1 MKLLQTSIFLAILAP
16 MAVMAEVHPGKVLHD
31 DANCMKCH
39 ADLGYNQP
47 ELKKMTPTDLKS
59 LTKTVNFC
67 QNNLGIGWFDDETQE
82 VVDYLNQTYY
92 QFEN

>member
-1 MKLLQTSIFLAILAP
+1 MKLLQTSIFLALLAP
-16 MAVMAEVHPGKVLHD
+16 VAVMAEVHPGKVLHD

-47 ELKKMTPTDLKS
+47 ELKKMTPTDVKS
-59 LTKTVNFC
+59 LSSTVSFC
-67 QNNLGIGWFDDETQE
+67 ASQLDVGWFDDEKQD